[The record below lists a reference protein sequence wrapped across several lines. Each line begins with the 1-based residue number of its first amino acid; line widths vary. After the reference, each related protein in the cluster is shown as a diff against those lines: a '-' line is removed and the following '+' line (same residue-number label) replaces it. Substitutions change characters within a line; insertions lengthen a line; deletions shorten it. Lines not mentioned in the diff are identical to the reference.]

1 MIAGGLA
8 TIAVAITVVIIAVV
22 IYYLKMRGRKKVEP
36 QNYYGQ
42 PVGDGD

>member
-22 IYYLKMRGRKKVEP
+22 IYYLKMRNRKKVKP
-36 QNYYGQ
+36 IIDMDS
-42 PVGDGD
+42 VGEGD